1 MPHEITTINS
11 LSVRS
16 EEVQEIIGRP
26 PHWIVRWGITVFFLV
41 LVLVLVLSWIIKY
54 PDIVTA
60 SFTLTSVNA
69 PKSVVARENGQLTN
83 LFVKDHEQVQQG
95 QILGFI
101 ESTADPN
108 EVLKLGNVA
117 DSLTV
122 LLNNDKTEHIPQ
134 LFQPSYTH
142 LGELQTAF
150 QTFNQAFLQF
160 KAYLSSGYYLSKKR
174 ILTQDL
180 QNLKELKENL
190 LKQQEI
196 AQRDYALAQ
205 QNYQAQKK
213 LVEQK
218 VIAPLTFKQEE
229 SKLLSKKL
237 PLSQL
242 KSSIINNESSQ
253 NEMRDQLLELEK
265 NISQQKITFLQAINT
280 LKSAIATWKY
290 QYVLIAPVSGT
301 ISFITFLQENQMIN
315 SNQNLFYVVPNNT
328 AYLGQMYV
336 SQFNFG
342 KIHEGE
348 EVLIK
353 FSGYPF
359 QEYGSVE
366 GKIEAVSTV
375 PRDSSYLVKVSLP
388 EGLTTNYG
396 KELAYRNGMS
406 GSGEIITANKRLIEK
421 FIYSMRKALGKR

>member
-1 MPHEITTINS
+1 MPNELTTLNS

-26 PHWIVRWGITVFFLV
+26 PHWIIRWGITVFLLV
-41 LVLVLVLSWIIKY
+41 LVLVLALSWIIKY

-69 PKSVVARENGQLTN
+69 PKSVVAHADGQLIN
-83 LFVKDHEQVQQG
+83 LFVKDHERIQQG
-95 QILGFI
+95 QIAGFI

-108 EVLKLGNVA
+108 EVLQLENVT

-122 LLNNDKTEHIPQ
+122 LLNNDKTERIPK
-134 LFQPSYTH
+134 LFQVSYTH

-150 QTFNQAFLQF
+150 QTFNQAYLQF
-160 KAYLSSGYYLSKKR
+160 KAYLSSGYYLSKKK

-180 QNLKELKENL
+180 QNLKKLKENL
-190 LKQQEI
+190 LNQQEI

-205 QNYQAQKK
+205 QNYRAQKK
-213 LVEQK
+213 LIEKK
-218 VIAPLTFKQEE
+218 VIAPLTFEQEE

-242 KSSIINNESSQ
+242 RSSIIGNESSQ

-265 NISQQKITFLQAINT
+265 DISQQKITFLQAVNT
-280 LKSAIATWKY
+280 LKSAVAAWKY
-290 QYVLIAPVSGT
+290 QYVLTAPVNGT
-301 ISFITFLQENQMIN
+301 ISFNSFLQENQTVK
-315 SNQNLFYVVPNNT
+315 SGQTLFYVVPNNT

-342 KIHEGE
+342 KIHKGE
-348 EVLIK
+348 EVLVK
-353 FSGYPF
+353 FLGYPF

-366 GKIEAVSTV
+366 GRIAAVSTV
-375 PRDSSYLVKVSLP
+375 PRDSNYLVKVSLP

-421 FIYSMRKALGKR
+421 FIYNMRKVMSKR

>member
-1 MPHEITTINS
+1 MPNELTTLNS

-26 PHWIVRWGITVFFLV
+26 PHWIIRWGITIFFLV
-41 LVLVLVLSWIIKY
+41 LVMVLVLSWLIKY
-54 PDIVTA
+54 PDIVGA

-69 PKSVVARENGQLTN
+69 PKSVVAHANGQLIN
-83 LFVKDHEQVQQG
+83 LFAEDHEQVKQG

-101 ESTADPN
+101 ESTANPHQ
-108 EVLKLGNVA
+108 VLKLEDIA
-117 DSLTV
+117 DSV
-122 LLNNDKTEHIPQ
+122 ALLLDKNQTSRIPDLLQ
-134 LFQPSYTH
+134 RHYTH

-150 QTFNQAFLQF
+150 QTFNQAFMQF
-160 KAYLSSGYYLSKKR
+160 KAYLSSGYYLSKKK

-180 QNLKELKENL
+180 QNFKALKENL
-190 LKQQEI
+190 LRQQEI
-196 AQRDYALAQ
+196 AQRDYVLAQ

-213 LVEQK
+213 LIAQK

-242 KSSIINNESSQ
+242 KSSIISNESSQ
-253 NEMRDQLLELEK
+253 NGIQDQLLELEK
-265 NISQQKITFLQAINT
+265 NISQQKITFLQAVNT
-280 LKSAIATWKY
+280 LKSAIAAWKY
-290 QYVLIAPVSGT
+290 QYVLTAPVNGT
-301 ISFITFLQENQMIN
+301 VSFITFLQENQTVM
-315 SNQNLFYVVPNNT
+315 SEQNLFYIVPDNT

-348 EVLIK
+348 KVLVK

-359 QEYGSVE
+359 QEYGSVQ
-366 GKIEAVSTV
+366 GKIAAVSNV

-388 EGLTTNYG
+388 KGLTTNYG
-396 KELAYRNGMS
+396 KELTYRNGMS

-421 FIYSMRKALGKR
+421 FIYNMRKALNKR